1 MRIPDYYVRFVDFPP
16 TVLGATLPNDDGTF
30 SVYINARLGDDAR
43 RETLRH
49 ELEHMA
55 RDHFYRDAPV
65 AAQEAEARG
74 ETVSA
79 VPPAP
84 ERGTV
89 RCYRDLAALTAYLR
103 SLGALGSS
111 MESLGAERCGDKKSQ
126 WHTNAIGSL
135 PYFVS
140 SAGEFCTRSR
150 RAPARGR
157 GACPH

>member
-89 RCYRDLAALTAYLR
+89 RCYR
-103 SLGALGSS
+103 GAHGVSPKS
-111 MESLGAERCGDKKSQ
+111 RRARQQHGIPRRRADAVIKKSQ
-126 WHTNAIGSL
+126 WHLCTIGS
-135 PYFVS
+135 FAV
-140 SAGEFCTRSR
+140 FC
-150 RAPARGR
+150 
-157 GACPH
+157 

>member
-79 VPPAP
+79 VPSAGA
-84 ERGTV
+84 RH
-89 RCYRDLAALTAYLR
+89 
-103 SLGALGSS
+103 GALLPRSR
-111 MESLGAERCGDKKSQ
+111 GAHGVSPKSRRARQQHGIPRRRTDAVIKKSQ
-126 WHTNAIGSL
+126 WHLCAIGS
-135 PYFVS
+135 FAV
-140 SAGEFCTRSR
+140 FC
-150 RAPARGR
+150 
-157 GACPH
+157 

>member
-74 ETVSA
+74 ETVLA

-84 ERGTV
+84 
-89 RCYRDLAALTAYLR
+89 RDSMLLPSAPRLWRYAVSAA
-103 SLGALGSS
+103 
-111 MESLGAERCGDKKSQ
+111 
-126 WHTNAIGSL
+126 
-135 PYFVS
+135 
-140 SAGEFCTRSR
+140 RSR
-150 RAPARGR
+150 
-157 GACPH
+157 

>member
-65 AAQEAEARG
+65 AAQEAEAVLARIRSTLANL
-74 ETVSA
+74 EA
-79 VPPAP
+79 M
-84 ERGTV
+84 
-89 RCYRDLAALTAYLR
+89 RDDTAA
-103 SLGALGSS
+103 
-111 MESLGAERCGDKKSQ
+111 E
-126 WHTNAIGSL
+126 
-135 PYFVS
+135 
-140 SAGEFCTRSR
+140 AGRLDREYEQLVTE
-150 RAPARGR
+150 GI
-157 GACPH
+157 

>member
-74 ETVSA
+74 
-79 VPPAP
+79 
-84 ERGTV
+84 
-89 RCYRDLAALTAYLR
+89 DLADLDVL
-103 SLGALGSS
+103 SKEDLL
-111 MESLGAERCGDKKSQ
+111 
-126 WHTNAIGSL
+126 N
-135 PYFVS
+135 
-140 SAGEFCTRSR
+140 R
-150 RAPARGR
+150 RYQRLMTYGYA
-157 GACPH
+157 

>member
-65 AAQEAEARG
+65 AAR
-74 ETVSA
+74 
-79 VPPAP
+79 
-84 ERGTV
+84 R
-89 RCYRDLAALTAYLR
+89 RRD
-103 SLGALGSS
+103 
-111 MESLGAERCGDKKSQ
+111 
-126 WHTNAIGSL
+126 
-135 PYFVS
+135 
-140 SAGEFCTRSR
+140 
-150 RAPARGR
+150 GR
-157 GACPH
+157 

>member
-55 RDHFYRDAPV
+55 RDHFYRDAPI

-89 RCYRDLAALTAYLR
+89 RRYRDLAALTAYLR
-103 SLGALGSS
+103 SLGALGSRILKDL
-111 MESLGAERCGDKKSQ
+111 MWEKGVDIQPNHVDCGEI
-126 WHTNAIGSL
+126 IGS
-135 PYFVS
+135 FAV
-140 SAGEFCTRSR
+140 FC
-150 RAPARGR
+150 
-157 GACPH
+157 

>member
-1 MRIPDYYVRFVDFPP
+1 MRIPDYYVRFVDFSP

-79 VPPAP
+79 VPPGAGSAARCAATAISRRSRRIS
-84 ERGTV
+84 EVSARRQRHGT
-89 RCYRDLAALTAYLR
+89 
-103 SLGALGSS
+103 
-111 MESLGAERCGDKKSQ
+111 LGAEPMR
-126 WHTNAIGSL
+126 
-135 PYFVS
+135 
-140 SAGEFCTRSR
+140 
-150 RAPARGR
+150 
-157 GACPH
+157 

>member
-55 RDHFYRDAPV
+55 RDHFYRDAPI

-84 ERGTV
+84 ER
-89 RCYRDLAALTAYLR
+89 RSAAAWNP
-103 SLGALGSS
+103 SAPS
-111 MESLGAERCGDKKSQ
+111 RCGDKKEPM
-126 WHTNAIGSL
+126 A
-135 PYFVS
+135 FVCHWL
-140 SAGEFCTRSR
+140 FCRVLLVQR
-150 RAPARGR
+150 
-157 GACPH
+157 

>member
-65 AAQEAEARG
+65 AAQEAEA
-74 ETVSA
+74 
-79 VPPAP
+79 
-84 ERGTV
+84 GTV
-89 RCYRDLAALTAYLR
+89 RCYRDLAALTTYLR

-111 MESLGAERCGDKKSQ
+111 MESLGAEPMR
-126 WHTNAIGSL
+126 
-135 PYFVS
+135 
-140 SAGEFCTRSR
+140 
-150 RAPARGR
+150 
-157 GACPH
+157 

>member
-74 ETVSA
+74 EK
-79 VPPAP
+79 VPAAP
-84 ERGTV
+84 PPESGALR
-89 RCYRDLAALTAYLR
+89 RYRDLAALTAYLR

-111 MESLGAERCGDKKSQ
+111 MESLGAEPMR
-126 WHTNAIGSL
+126 
-135 PYFVS
+135 
-140 SAGEFCTRSR
+140 
-150 RAPARGR
+150 
-157 GACPH
+157 

>member
-55 RDHFYRDAPV
+55 RDHFYQSAPI

-74 ETVSA
+74 EE
-79 VPPAP
+79 VPAAP
-84 ERGTV
+84 PPESGALR
-89 RCYRDLAALTAYLR
+89 RYRDLTALGEYLR

-111 MESLGAERCGDKKSQ
+111 MESLGAEPMR
-126 WHTNAIGSL
+126 
-135 PYFVS
+135 
-140 SAGEFCTRSR
+140 
-150 RAPARGR
+150 
-157 GACPH
+157 

>member
-79 VPPAP
+79 VPPGAGARHGALLP
-84 ERGTV
+84 RSRGAHGV
-89 RCYRDLAALTAYLR
+89 SPKSR
-103 SLGALGSS
+103 ALGSS
-111 MESLGAERCGDKKSQ
+111 MESLGAE
-126 WHTNAIGSL
+126 
-135 PYFVS
+135 P
-140 SAGEFCTRSR
+140 R
-150 RAPARGR
+150 R
-157 GACPH
+157 

>member
-74 ETVSA
+74 ETVSS

-89 RCYRDLAALTAYLR
+89 RRYRDLAALTAYLR

-111 MESLGAERCGDKKSQ
+111 MESLGAEPMR
-126 WHTNAIGSL
+126 
-135 PYFVS
+135 
-140 SAGEFCTRSR
+140 
-150 RAPARGR
+150 
-157 GACPH
+157 

>member
-16 TVLGATLPNDDGTF
+16 TVLGATIPN
-30 SVYINARLGDDAR
+30 DDAR

-111 MESLGAERCGDKKSQ
+111 MESLGAEPMR
-126 WHTNAIGSL
+126 
-135 PYFVS
+135 
-140 SAGEFCTRSR
+140 
-150 RAPARGR
+150 
-157 GACPH
+157 

>member
-74 ETVSA
+74 E
-79 VPPAP
+79 
-84 ERGTV
+84 
-89 RCYRDLAALTAYLR
+89 

-111 MESLGAERCGDKKSQ
+111 MESLGAEPMR
-126 WHTNAIGSL
+126 
-135 PYFVS
+135 
-140 SAGEFCTRSR
+140 
-150 RAPARGR
+150 
-157 GACPH
+157 